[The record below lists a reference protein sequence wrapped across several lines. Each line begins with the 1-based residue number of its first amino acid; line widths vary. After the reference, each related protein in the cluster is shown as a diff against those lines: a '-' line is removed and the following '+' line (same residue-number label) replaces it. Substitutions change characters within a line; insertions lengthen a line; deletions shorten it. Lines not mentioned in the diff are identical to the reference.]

1 MPDNDAPGWLEILA
15 EPFAALILGQRGGG
29 KTALGHRL
37 LEVFAKGRDRE
48 AYILGF
54 PEHLRDRL
62 PDWIEVLPADTGM
75 EEWPENS
82 VVLIHE
88 AHMLIH
94 ARRSQNSANVELDE
108 LVTISRHKDSDI
120 IFETQQSQ
128 RLDKNAVTAADA
140 IIFREPAL
148 MQADFERGGMKKIV
162 NEADSYFDQFVETVE
177 TDDYTF
183 RDRTLEVKKHAYI
196 HSGRFIGGYPH
207 EIGLA
212 AHWNEDISK
221 AYADVAPETAEG
233 GSDEDDGLS
242 DDEQVALDAVAAWE
256 EDNRPV
262 EFKHKGANHKI
273 VPVERAWTELQ
284 ALHSKGLLKI
294 TYDSSNNPNEYRLT
308 DDGWEESNVDEP
320 AADELSNE
328 ADQN

>member
-1 MPDNDAPGWLEILA
+1 VPNAPSWVDICV

-37 LEVFAKGRDRE
+37 LEVFGEDEERD

-62 PDWIEVLPADTGM
+62 PEWIEVLSPTTGM
-75 EEWPENS
+75 DEWPENS

-94 ARRSQNSANVELDE
+94 ARRSQDGANVELDE

-128 RLDKNAVTAADA
+128 RLDRNAVTSVDA
-140 IIFREPAL
+140 VIFREPAL
-148 MQADFERGGMKKIV
+148 MQADFERSGMKKIV
-162 NEADSYFDQFVETVE
+162 RKADDYFEQFVETVE
-177 TDDYTF
+177 TDDYIF
-183 RDRTLEVKKHAYI
+183 REESFEVKKHAYI

-212 AHWNEDISK
+212 EHWTEDISR
-221 AYADVAPETAEG
+221 AYAEVSPESAEG
-233 GSDEDDGLS
+233 GGDGDSGLGEDERQMLT
-242 DDEQVALDAVAAWE
+242 ELAQWE
-256 EDNRPV
+256 NENRPLSYD
-262 EFKHKGANHKI
+262 HMGASHDHFQHAQPWHALKK
-273 VPVERAWTELQ
+273 LQ
-284 ALHSKGLLKI
+284 AKGLVKKVHDTNSR
-294 TYDSSNNPNEYRLT
+294 TYYRMT
-308 DDGWEESNVDEP
+308 DDGWETVDVVET
-320 AADELSNE
+320 DEQLVE
-328 ADQN
+328 EDEG

>member
-1 MPDNDAPGWLEILA
+1 VPDAPDWTDICV

-37 LEVFAKGRDRE
+37 LEVFGENEERD

-62 PDWIEVLPADTGM
+62 PEWIEVLPPTTGM
-75 EEWPENS
+75 DEWPENS

-94 ARRSQNSANVELDE
+94 ARRSQDGANVELDE

-128 RLDKNAVTAADA
+128 RLDRNAVTSVDA
-140 IIFREPAL
+140 VIFREPAL
-148 MQADFERGGMKKIV
+148 MQADFERSGMKKIV
-162 NEADSYFDQFVETVE
+162 RKADDYFEQFVETVD
-177 TDDYTF
+177 TGDYVY
-183 RDRTLEVKKHAYI
+183 REQSLAVKKHAYV

-212 AHWNEDISK
+212 DHWSEDISK
-221 AYADVAPETAEG
+221 AYAEVSPESAEG
-233 GSDEDDGLS
+233 GSGDSGIDE
-242 DDEQVALDAVAAWE
+242 ETQEMIDAIATFEA
-256 EDNRPV
+256 DNRPF
-262 EFKHKGANHKI
+262 EYGFKGA
-273 VPVERAWTELQ
+273 EARELGF
-284 ALHSKGLLKI
+284 HGSKMASLIREG
-294 TYDSSNNPNEYRLT
+294 YARNVDSSNNSPNAYRLT
-308 DDGWEESNVDEP
+308 DEGWEVSNVDVSKLPEEG
-320 AADELSNE
+320 AA
-328 ADQN
+328 